1 MPTFRSRASRVAITA
16 VVTAFSTMQVKAQ
29 DVLPAPAATD
39 SAAAPADGRDLY
51 LEVFVNDVSTGLIG
65 AFRQLSDGGLAST
78 PDELQQVGLQPVE
91 GAMGADHLVRVDRLP
106 DVSYRIDEATQ
117 RLYVTATNAA
127 RSAHVID
134 IAPQGKQDRLK
145 PQSGFG
151 GVLNYSLF
159 ASINDLKD
167 RTSQLFSGVSGGFD
181 ARLFSP
187 YGTLSQG
194 FIVSLSDG
202 ELDGFTRLNTTWS
215 YSDPER
221 LLTYKAGDFVSGGLA
236 WTRSVYLG
244 GFQVQRNFSLRSDL
258 VTLPLPSFSGT
269 AAVPSTLEVYTQNV
283 RTYTSDVP
291 AGPFQVTNLP
301 IFTGAGQAQ
310 IVLRDSLGRET
321 TVTLPF
327 YNSSMLLKRGLLD
340 FSAEVGS
347 PRRNFGVESYDYDGG
362 IYGSASARYGLT
374 NRLTLEGHVEG
385 GEDLVN
391 GGAGIAFPLSYFG
404 AASIAAAGSRHNGQ
418 TGALVNASLEL
429 SYDGWSL
436 YGRMQRAFADYEDIA
451 SVTAEINA
459 VPGPNE
465 FPIFTAGVPRALDQ
479 VTLSV
484 PMPLDFS
491 NLNLSYAHL
500 KSAEGESSQIVGVSY
515 SQTVF
520 KDSSFYATA
529 FTDLDDKNSFG
540 VFAGISVPLGGD
552 VTASTGVA
560 DGPDGVSVVADIA
573 KSERLENGSIGWRAR
588 TSEGGT
594 PNRSAAVSFR
604 SPWARVETGIQQFDK
619 SVRGT
624 AEVDGAIA
632 VAGGGIFATNRIDDA
647 FAVVDVGVAG
657 VEVQHQNRPVGVSNR
672 QGRILVADLNSYEDN
687 TISIDPRN
695 LPVDADVPETRKI
708 VVPAGR
714 SGVVLDF
721 GVSKAADAALVSLVD
736 GKGTPIAV
744 GAKGRVEGADEEF
757 VIGYDGEAY
766 IRTLHRQNAVAIEL
780 PDGTSCRAEFAYRAI
795 PGQQVVIKQ
804 VICS

>member
-1 MPTFRSRASRVAITA
+1 MPKLRSKANRIAITI
-16 VVTAFSTMQVKAQ
+16 VVAAFSTMQVKAQ
-29 DVLPAPAATD
+29 NVSPAPALADAATA
-39 SAAAPADGRDLY
+39 SAEGRDLY

-65 AFRQLSDGGLAST
+65 AFKQLPDGGLAST
-78 PDELQQVGLQPVE
+78 PDELRQVGLEPVE
-91 GAMGADHLVRVDRLP
+91 SAMGADHLVRVDRLP
-106 DVSYRIDEATQ
+106 DVSFRIDEATQ
-117 RLYVTATNAA
+117 RLYVTATDAA
-127 RSAHVID
+127 RSARIID
-134 IAPQGKQDRLK
+134 IGQQRKQDRLK

-159 ASINDLKD
+159 ASTNDLKD
-167 RTSQLFSGVSGGFD
+167 RTSQLFRGISGGFD

-194 FIVSLSDG
+194 FIASLSDG
-202 ELDGFTRLNTTWS
+202 DLAGFTRLNTTWS

-236 WTRSVYLG
+236 WTRPVYLG

-283 RTYTSDVP
+283 RTYSSDVP

-301 IFTGAGQAQ
+301 IFTGSGQAQ

-327 YNSSMLLKRGLLD
+327 YNSSMLLRRGLLD
-340 FSAEVGS
+340 FSAEVGT
-347 PRRNFGVESYDYDGG
+347 PRRNFGVESNDYDGG
-362 IYGSASARYGLT
+362 VYGSASARYGLT
-374 NRLTLEGHVEG
+374 NWLTLEGHVEG

-391 GGAGIAFPLSYFG
+391 GGAGVAFPLSYFG
-404 AASIAAAGSRHNGQ
+404 AASIAAAGSRHDGQ
-418 TGALVNASLEL
+418 TGGLVNASLEL
-429 SYDGWSL
+429 SYSGWSL
-436 YGRMQRAFADYEDIA
+436 YGRIQRAFGDYADIA
-451 SVTAEINA
+451 SVTAD
-459 VPGPNE
+459 PTPDPE
-465 FPIFTAGVPRALDQ
+465 FPIFSAGVPRALDQ

-491 NLNLSYAHL
+491 NLNLSYAHI
-500 KSAEGESSQIVGVSY
+500 KGAEGDSSQIVGVSY
-515 SQTVF
+515 SQTVI

-594 PNRSAAVSFR
+594 PNRSAAVSYR
-604 SPWARVETGIQQFDK
+604 SPWARAEAGIQQFDK
-619 SVRGT
+619 SLRGT
-624 AEVDGAIA
+624 LGVDGAIA
-632 VAGGGIFATNRIDDA
+632 VAGGGVFATNHINDA

-657 VEVQHQNRPVGVSNR
+657 VEVQRQNRPVGVSNR
-672 QGRILVADLNSYEDN
+672 QGRILVPDLNSYEDN

-695 LPVDADVPETRKI
+695 LPVDADVPETRK
-708 VVPAGR
+708 VVMPADR

-736 GKGTPIAV
+736 SKGMPIAV

-766 IRTLHRQNAVAIEL
+766 IRTLHGQNVVAIEL
-780 PDGTSCRAEFAYRAI
+780 PDGASCRAEFAYQAA
-795 PGQQVVIKQ
+795 PGQQVVIKD
-804 VICS
+804 VICF

>member
-1 MPTFRSRASRVAITA
+1 MPKLRSKANRVAITI
-16 VVTAFSTMQVKAQ
+16 VVAAFSTMQVKAQ
-29 DVLPAPAATD
+29 DVLPAPAITD
-39 SAAAPADGRDLY
+39 VAAASAESRDLY

-65 AFRQLSDGGLAST
+65 AFKQLPDGGLAST
-78 PDELQQVGLQPVE
+78 PEELREVGLEPVE
-91 GAMGADHLVRVDRLP
+91 SAMGSDHLVRVDRLP

-117 RLYVTATNAA
+117 RLYVTATDAA
-127 RSAHVID
+127 RSARIID
-134 IAPQGKQDRLK
+134 IGQQGKQDRLK

-159 ASINDLKD
+159 ASTNDLKD
-167 RTSQLFSGVSGGFD
+167 HTAQLFRGVSGGFD

-194 FIVSLSDG
+194 FITSLSDG
-202 ELDGFTRLNTTWS
+202 DLAGFTRLNTTWS
-215 YSDPER
+215 YSDPGR

-236 WTRSVYLG
+236 WTRPVYLG
-244 GFQVQRNFSLRSDL
+244 GFQVRRNFSLRSDL
-258 VTLPLPSFSGT
+258 ITLPLPSFSGT
-269 AAVPSTLEVYTQNV
+269 AAVPSTLEVYTQNA

-301 IFTGAGQAQ
+301 VFTGAGQAQ

-327 YNSSMLLKRGLLD
+327 YNSSMLLRRGLLD
-340 FSAEVGS
+340 FSAEVGT
-347 PRRNFGVESYDYDGG
+347 PRRNFGVESGDYDGG

-374 NRLTLEGHVEG
+374 NWLTLEGHVEG
-385 GEDLVN
+385 GEDLAN
-391 GGAGIAFPLSYFG
+391 GGAGVAFPLSYFG
-404 AASIAAAGSRHNGQ
+404 AASIAAAGSRHGGQ
-418 TGALVNASLEL
+418 TGGLVNASLEM
-429 SYDGWSL
+429 SYNGWSV
-436 YGRMQRAFADYEDIA
+436 YGRIQRAFGDYADIA
-451 SVTAEINA
+451 SVTADIDPI
-459 VPGPNE
+459 PGPDE
-465 FPIFTAGVPRALDQ
+465 FFSAGVPRALDQ

-491 NLNLSYAHL
+491 NLNLSYAHI
-500 KSAEGESSQIVGVSY
+500 KSAEGDSSQIVGVSY

-594 PNRSAAVSFR
+594 PNRSAAVSYR
-604 SPWARVETGIQQFDK
+604 SPWARMEAGVQQFDK
-619 SVRGT
+619 SLRGT
-624 AEVDGAIA
+624 LGVDGAIA
-632 VAGGGIFATNRIDDA
+632 VAGGGIFATNHINDA

-672 QGRILVADLNSYEDN
+672 QGKILVPDLNSYEDN

-708 VVPAGR
+708 VMPADR

-736 GKGTPIAV
+736 SKGLPIAV

-766 IRTLHRQNAVAIEL
+766 IRTLHHQNAVAIEL
-780 PDGTSCRAEFAYRAI
+780 PDGGSCRAEFAYRAE
-795 PGQQVVIKQ
+795 PGQQVVIKD
-804 VICS
+804 VICF

>member
-1 MPTFRSRASRVAITA
+1 MPKLRSRANRVAITIVLA
-16 VVTAFSTMQVKAQ
+16 AFSTMQVKAQ
-29 DVLPAPAATD
+29 DVLPAPAVTD
-39 SAAAPADGRDLY
+39 AAASAEGRDLY
-51 LEVFVNDVSTGLIG
+51 LEVFVNDVPTGLIG
-65 AFRQLSDGGLAST
+65 AFKQLPDGGLAST
-78 PDELQQVGLQPVE
+78 PEELREVGLEPVE
-91 GAMGADHLVRVDRLP
+91 SAMGADHLVRIDRLP

-127 RSAHVID
+127 RSARVID
-134 IAPQGKQDRLK
+134 IGQQGKQERLK

-159 ASINDLKD
+159 ASTNDLKD
-167 RTSQLFSGVSGGFD
+167 DTAQLFRGVSGGFD
-181 ARLFSP
+181 ARVFSP

-194 FIVSLSDG
+194 FIVGLSDG

-236 WTRSVYLG
+236 WTRPVYLG

-269 AAVPSTLEVYTQNV
+269 AAVPSTLEVYTQNA
-283 RTYTSDVP
+283 RTYSSDVP

-327 YNSSMLLKRGLLD
+327 YNSSMLLRRGLLD

-347 PRRNFGVESYDYDGG
+347 PRRNFGVESNDYDGD

-374 NRLTLEGHVEG
+374 NWLTLEGHVEG

-391 GGAGIAFPLSYFG
+391 GGAGVAFPLSYFG
-404 AASIAAAGSRHNGQ
+404 AASFAAAGSRHDGQ
-418 TGALVNASLEL
+418 TGALVNASVEL
-429 SYDGWSL
+429 SYNGWAL
-436 YGRMQRAFADYEDIA
+436 YGRIQRAFGDYEDIA
-451 SVTAEINA
+451 SVTADIDPT
-459 VPGPNE
+459 PGPDE
-465 FPIFTAGVPRALDQ
+465 FPIFNAGVPRAIEQ

-491 NLNLSYAHL
+491 NLNLSYAHI
-500 KSAEGESSQIVGVSY
+500 KSDEGDSSQIVGVSY

-520 KDSSFYATA
+520 KDSSFYASA

-540 VFAGISVPLGGD
+540 VFAGISIPLGGD
-552 VTASTGVA
+552 VNASTGVA
-560 DGPDGVSVVADIA
+560 DGPDGLSVFADIA
-573 KSERLENGSIGWRAR
+573 KSQRLENGSIGWRAR

-594 PNRSAAVSFR
+594 PNRSAAVSYR
-604 SPWARVETGIQQFDK
+604 SPWARVEAGVQQFDK
-619 SVRGT
+619 SFRGT
-624 AEVDGAIA
+624 LGVDGAFA
-632 VAGGGIFATNRIDDA
+632 VAGGGVFATNRINDA

-672 QGRILVADLNSYEDN
+672 QGKILVPDLNSYEDN
-687 TISIDPRN
+687 TISIDPSN

-708 VVPAGR
+708 VVPADR
-714 SGVVLDF
+714 TGVVLDF

-736 GKGTPIAV
+736 SKGNPIAV

-780 PDGTSCRAEFAYRAI
+780 PEGGTCRAEFAYHAA
-795 PGQQVVIKQ
+795 PGQQVVIKD
-804 VICS
+804 VTCL